1 MSNISYRPDID
12 GLRALAVVSVIIFH
26 IEASYLPGGF
36 LGVDVFFVI
45 SGFLITKIILRELM
59 EKNFSFKSFYTRR
72 AKRLLPPLF
81 FVLTLTAI
89 AGFVILLPYDFYKFG
104 ISLLSVVTFI
114 SNLQYALRSGDYFSG
129 DASEWPLLHTWSL
142 AVEEQYYFILP
153 FLILFIFKITK
164 NHLLLIFGLI
174 GLCSFT
180 VAEIFSRTEGL
191 SSISYYL
198 IITRMG
204 ELLVGSVLA
213 AAQLQKKVKYWE
225 SNLLTGVCFILI
237 ITLLITASKHYPFPG
252 FIAMLLCV
260 PVAILMNSKNTF
272 VNKFL
277 SLSPMVFI
285 GLISY
290 SLYLVHWPVLAFGR
304 YLLNVNEARFTFT
317 LPTQA
322 LLLLI
327 IIVLSL
333 VSYYIIEKP
342 LRKIKLSQAK
352 VFTFYFVLPTL
363 VMVSFGGWI
372 LISKGVPSRMNT
384 ENVAA
389 KLQFSHINKTV
400 CPSLINLGCV
410 GGSIEPEKTLIL
422 YGNSHAEHYFEFV
435 SLASQNRGYQ
445 LELYGSGGCG
455 LSTYSVKCN
464 AVRDAFESAKDS
476 VDKIIIAL
484 RWDNTFRNEST
495 LEELDKLV
503 SGLVLDG
510 KSVFILGQPPI
521 LTVNP
526 SKLANCR
533 RLNVDC
539 AAQISISNA
548 YPEYNKSIR
557 RIVQKMGAVFIDPY
571 DFVTDKMSVGNG
583 KVFYYSD
590 FDHLSVYGAR
600 WLYNESK
607 TEVEELI
614 FGPHETYQSP

>member
-1 MSNISYRPDID
+1 
-12 GLRALAVVSVIIFH
+12 
-26 IEASYLPGGF
+26 
-36 LGVDVFFVI
+36 
-45 SGFLITKIILRELM
+45 
-59 EKNFSFKSFYTRR
+59 
-72 AKRLLPPLF
+72 
-81 FVLTLTAI
+81 
-89 AGFVILLPYDFYKFG
+89 
-104 ISLLSVVTFI
+104 
-114 SNLQYALRSGDYFSG
+114 
-129 DASEWPLLHTWSL
+129 
-142 AVEEQYYFILP
+142 
-153 FLILFIFKITK
+153 
-164 NHLLLIFGLI
+164 
-174 GLCSFT
+174 
-180 VAEIFSRTEGL
+180 
-191 SSISYYL
+191 
-198 IITRMG
+198 
-204 ELLVGSVLA
+204 
-213 AAQLQKKVKYWE
+213 
-225 SNLLTGVCFILI
+225 
-237 ITLLITASKHYPFPG
+237 
-252 FIAMLLCV
+252 
-260 PVAILMNSKNTF
+260 
-272 VNKFL
+272 
-277 SLSPMVFI
+277 VFI

-389 KLQFSHINKTV
+389 KLQFSHIDKTV

-495 LEELDKLV
+495 LKELDKLV

-557 RIVQKMGAVFIDPY
+557 QIVQKMGAVFIDPY